1 MSLEVFKLHTKARR
15 NLKRSRLAPMYT
27 QEELEVLM
35 KSQYTYSAKPTLS
48 HIRWSARFGEI
59 SDAARNAKPRKIRK
73 WSPEEDDF
81 LRSTYMYLTDSTI
94 ALALNIPANIVL
106 ARRVTLKLFKD
117 LSNNL
122 ETMVWCERDNFDDDV
137 KKLHLQKARPD
148 VII

>member
-1 MSLEVFKLHTKARR
+1 MSSEVFKLHTKARR

-35 KSQYTYSAKPTLS
+35 KSQYKYSAKPTLS
-48 HIRWSARFGEI
+48 HLRWSARFDEI
-59 SDAARNAKPRKIRK
+59 STEAQNAKPRKIRK

-106 ARRVTLKLFKD
+106 SRRVTLKLFKD

-122 ETMVWCERDNFDDDV
+122 EVLVWCERDNFEEDL
-137 KKLHLQKARPD
+137 KKSHLFKARPD
-148 VII
+148 VVI